1 MKTSQNFGLF
11 YFMLTAVQIIICNCF
26 YLSAYVTLSI
36 LPVMVL
42 CMPASWKTVPAM
54 LTAFVTGLAMDLLG
68 EGLMGI
74 NALALVPVALLR
86 KPVVQAIFGKD
97 LIERE
102 EDFSFRKYGAGKISL
117 AVLIMQ
123 SIFLLIYIVAD
134 GAGTRP
140 FWFNAARFG
149 ASLAAGYVLAMTV
162 AKVLLP
168 EDRK

>member
-1 MKTSQNFGLF
+1 
-11 YFMLTAVQIIICNCF
+11 
-26 YLSAYVTLSI
+26 
-36 LPVMVL
+36 
-42 CMPASWKTVPAM
+42 
-54 LTAFVTGLAMDLLG
+54 
-68 EGLMGI
+68 
-74 NALALVPVALLR
+74 
-86 KPVVQAIFGKD
+86 
-97 LIERE
+97 
-102 EDFSFRKYGAGKISL
+102 
-117 AVLIMQ
+117 MQ